1 MVSTVLGCGV
11 MPPGQASTREFILNG
26 FTLPTAMVFSTTAG
40 VRARVPDIATSMA
53 GAQASVSRIVMQAVI
68 DVLERQGRSAGLSDD
83 IIAIILGQLTVQ
95 INYTPLECKEVAVNQ
110 NPAMAFMRG
119 MMIPHCIIVGSTV
132 TSLCTGDMADVMC
145 DINMNMNI
153 GAIPAMHLSIFGRLT
168 TTNVIMANW
177 SREMW
182 QSVVNRAVRM
192 LASGPFGS
200 NFFAAVA
207 TVA

>member
-1 MVSTVLGCGV
+1 
-11 MPPGQASTREFILNG
+11 
-26 FTLPTAMVFSTTAG
+26 MVFSTTAG

-68 DVLERQGRSAGLSDD
+68 DVLERQGRGAGLSDD

-110 NPAMAFMRG
+110 NPAIAFAGGNMK
-119 MMIPHCIIVGSTV
+119 PHCIIVGNTV
-132 TSLCTGDMADVMC
+132 TSLCTAMGNDNC
-145 DINMNMNI
+145 DINRNMAI
-153 GAIPAMHLSIFGRLT
+153 GAIPPMHLSISGRLT

-192 LASGPFGS
+192 LASGPFGA

-207 TVA
+207 TVT